1 MLKNKNEKKNSIR
14 KKEKKLEQI
23 KLTHQTRG
31 LDYETEITS

>member
-14 KKEKKLEQI
+14 KKGKKLEQMKI
-23 KLTHQTRG
+23 THQTRG